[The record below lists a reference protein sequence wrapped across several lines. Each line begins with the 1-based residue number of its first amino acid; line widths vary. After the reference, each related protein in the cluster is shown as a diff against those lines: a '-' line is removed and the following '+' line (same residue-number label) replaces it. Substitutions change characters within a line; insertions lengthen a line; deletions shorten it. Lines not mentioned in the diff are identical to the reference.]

1 MFAAVRPFRWR
12 QLVLLRMVLQCPETL
27 QLLKSSPVL
36 GWLLADK
43 IAKKEISIE
52 EGCAWVFKK
61 RKLILRFVGGPET
74 ESGVKF
80 VAKIRTS
87 KFTEYEFG
95 QARYVI
101 ENMESFAGF
110 KAMPVIPLSTIF
122 DLKKDVELIH
132 WLSSLNEV
140 VGKNLLA
147 DMGRA
152 ARIRIHGLW
161 EDTKNIGQTLA
172 IPNPVNRM
180 TGLRSIAGL
189 EKLHDE
195 WSKKLNAINA
205 KIQIADFKKR
215 YGTTEFPMP
224 LLEGCKDVEPIMT
237 FEELLAEGHEMR
249 HCVASYSD
257 WVMRGEHSIYRVLAP
272 ERATVDV
279 VNENGKCFVRQIKL
293 KCNGEPSPET
303 CEMVKKWIE
312 RQECGGK

>member
-1 MFAAVRPFRWR
+1 M
-12 QLVLLRMVLQCPETL
+12 
-27 QLLKSSPVL
+27 
-36 GWLLADK
+36 
-43 IAKKEISIE
+43 
-52 EGCAWVFKK
+52 
-61 RKLILRFVGGPET
+61 
-74 ESGVKF
+74 
-80 VAKIRTS
+80 
-87 KFTEYEFG
+87 EFG

-161 EDTKNIGQTLA
+161 EDTKKHWTNAWQYQ
-172 IPNPVNRM
+172 NPVNRM

-205 KIQIADFKKR
+205 KIQIADFKKTLWHKR
-215 YGTTEFPMP
+215 NF
-224 LLEGCKDVEPIMT
+224 LCR
-237 FEELLAEGHEMR
+237 F
-249 HCVASYSD
+249 
-257 WVMRGEHSIYRVLAP
+257 
-272 ERATVDV
+272 
-279 VNENGKCFVRQIKL
+279 
-293 KCNGEPSPET
+293 
-303 CEMVKKWIE
+303 
-312 RQECGGK
+312 